1 MVAVRRWARVTWTLL
16 SAFVVESIVF
26 GLAVFPAAL
35 FWEWHLTWLFPSEWA
50 RIVVLAMVFVPAYL
64 LFAVTLM
71 LFSAAATGLL
81 RWRTPADAEM
91 RIRDLEWPLLD
102 WVRYTALTHVC
113 RVFAGTFFRAS
124 PVWTMYLRL
133 NGARIGRGVYINT
146 LAASDHNLLE
156 FGTGTVIGSDV
167 HIAGHTVERGFV
179 KTRAVRVGPNVTIG
193 VGSVVMMGATIGD
206 GCHVGALSFVPKGAR
221 LNGGVSYAGIPVHP
235 IGSHQA
241 NLPDTEFSY
250 NPPEDR

>member
-1 MVAVRRWARVTWTLL
+1 
-16 SAFVVESIVF
+16 
-26 GLAVFPAAL
+26 
-35 FWEWHLTWLFPSEWA
+35 
-50 RIVVLAMVFVPAYL
+50 MVFVPAYL

-81 RWRTPADAEM
+81 GWRTPADAEM

-124 PVWTMYLRL
+124 PVWTIYLRL

-167 HIAGHTVERGFV
+167 HIAGHTVEHGFV

-206 GCHVGALSFVPKGAR
+206 GCHVGALSFVPKGAS
-221 LNGGVSYAGIPVHP
+221 LDGGMSYAGIPVHP

-241 NLPDTEFSY
+241 NLPDTA
-250 NPPEDR
+250 

>member
-26 GLAVFPAAL
+26 GFAVFPAAL
-35 FWEWHLTWLFPSEWA
+35 FWEWHLTWPFPREWA
-50 RIVVLAMVFVPAYL
+50 RIVVLAMVFVPAYM
-64 LFAVTLM
+64 LFSVTLM

-81 RWRTPADAEM
+81 GWRTPADAEM

-113 RVFAGTFFRAS
+113 RVLAGTFFRAT

-133 NGARIGRGVYINT
+133 NGARIGRGVYVNT

-156 FGTGTVIGSDV
+156 FGPGTVIGSDV

-193 VGSVVMMGATIGD
+193 VGSVVMMGATIGG

-221 LNGGVSYAGIPVHP
+221 LDGGMSYAGIPVHP
-235 IGSHQA
+235 IGSRQA
-241 NLPDTEFSY
+241 NLPDTA
-250 NPPEDR
+250 

>member
-16 SAFVVESIVF
+16 SGFAVESIVF
-26 GLAVFPAAL
+26 GLAVFPAAV
-35 FWEWHLTWLFPSEWA
+35 FWEWHLTWPFPGELA

-64 LFAVTLM
+64 LFAVALM
-71 LFSAAATGLL
+71 LFSAAATRLL
-81 RWRTPADAEM
+81 GWRTPAEAKM

-113 RVFAGTFFRAS
+113 RLFAGTLFRAT
-124 PVWTMYLRL
+124 PIWTMYLRL
-133 NGARIGRGVYINT
+133 NGARIGHGVYINT

-156 FGTGTVIGSDV
+156 FGAGTVIGSDV

-179 KTRAVRVGPNVTIG
+179 MTHAVRVGQNVTIG

-206 GCHVGALSFVPKGAR
+206 GCHVGALSFVPKGACHNR
-221 LNGGVSYAGIPVHP
+221 GVSYVVIPVQP
-235 IGSHQA
+235 IGTQHEKH
-241 NLPDTEFSY
+241 PDTA
-250 NPPEDR
+250 

>member
-16 SAFVVESIVF
+16 SGFAVESIVF
-26 GLAVFPAAL
+26 GLAVFPAAV
-35 FWEWHLTWLFPSEWA
+35 FWEWHLTWPVPGEWA

-64 LFAVTLM
+64 LFAVALM
-71 LFSAAATGLL
+71 LFSAAATRLL
-81 RWRTPADAEM
+81 GWRTPAEAKM

-113 RVFAGTFFRAS
+113 RLFAGTLFRAT
-124 PVWTMYLRL
+124 PIWTMYLRL
-133 NGARIGRGVYINT
+133 NGARIGHGVYINT

-156 FGTGTVIGSDV
+156 FGAGTVIGSDV

-179 KTRAVRVGPNVTIG
+179 MTHAVRVGQNVTIG

-206 GCHVGALSFVPKGAR
+206 GCHVGALSFVPKGAC
-221 LNGGVSYAGIPVHP
+221 LNGGVSYVGIPVHP
-235 IGSHQA
+235 IGSHHV
-241 NLPDTEFSY
+241 NLTDTA
-250 NPPEDR
+250 